1 MYLNEKIQYEQE
13 GHCGKKR
20 GRSEGNGEQNA
31 QGFEHLFQEVQQVH
45 RHFVI
50 DHIDILGKSIYDS
63 SNRGGIEKRHRASED
78 ALQEPVVEA
87 ARGVNLSMDSNDE
100 SHVDENTYNKFIRY
114 C

>member
-1 MYLNEKIQYEQE
+1 MYLNEKIQYEQK

-78 ALQEPVVEA
+78 ALQEAVVEA
-87 ARGVNLSMDSNDE
+87 ARGVKSV
-100 SHVDENTYNKFIRY
+100 HGQQR
-114 C
+114 